1 MCLIINVPP
10 AEAIFHWSGILF
22 GHIKQNLYLLINQN
36 IYANACNVYNKFNL
50 SQSSVKEMASSDKSH
65 KKCSNSEQCLYLNVH
80 KYNPLL
86 STSCDVLD
94 LICCACSVYINKG
107 DSPFFYYNILS
118 LHTIFRLW
126 LTKPDLSLRKF
137 VIYAPIIIRTDSKK
151 IKRLQC
157 GTPGVVHGAV

>member
-1 MCLIINVPP
+1 
-10 AEAIFHWSGILF
+10 
-22 GHIKQNLYLLINQN
+22 
-36 IYANACNVYNKFNL
+36 
-50 SQSSVKEMASSDKSH
+50 MASSDKSH

>member
-10 AEAIFHWSGILF
+10 AEAIFHWFGILF
-22 GHIKQNLYLLINQN
+22 GHIIKQNLYLLINQN

-94 LICCACSVYINKG
+94 LICCPRSVYINKG
-107 DSPFFYYNILS
+107 DSPYSFITIFYHCM
-118 LHTIFRLW
+118 HTIFRL
-126 LTKPDLSLRKF
+126 
-137 VIYAPIIIRTDSKK
+137 
-151 IKRLQC
+151 
-157 GTPGVVHGAV
+157 